1 MRNAETGKVIFLQTL
16 SLFVVP
22 LCLCVFV
29 ANFFGCVK
37 DGTHPFL

>member
-1 MRNAETGKVIFLQTL
+1 M
-16 SLFVVP
+16 VP

-37 DGTHPFL
+37 GGTHPKNICKKLLLRYLRCLL